1 MNISITFRHM
11 DASAAIKLHAQ
22 EKVSKLQK
30 FLRQPMTAKVTLS
43 IDRLN
48 HIAETRISSGGS
60 RFEAKETTEDMYES
74 IDKVI
79 GKLERQIRGVKG
91 AAESKKRR
99 GGETVRGASAAVVA
113 AAPERP
119 APKKATKKATTKK
132 VGRAKPTKKR

>member
-11 DASAAIKLHAQ
+11 DASEAIKSHAQ

-60 RFEAKETTEDMYES
+60 RFEAKETTSDMYES

-99 GGETVRGASAAVVA
+99 GGETLRAVRAAAAV
-113 AAPERP
+113 AAPEPPR
-119 APKKATKKATTKK
+119 AKKVTKKATTRK
-132 VGRAKPTKKR
+132 VGGAKPTKKR